1 MGIATVGAGYV
12 DLERLTMSMKQVGRY
27 FRDVGHRALAGVLP
41 DELVRSL
48 VGEIRIAA
56 WHGGATLRNRRRFR
70 KHRNLRI
77 NVGCGPHPLQG
88 WVNVDIIKASEIL
101 CWDCRRSLPF
111 EDESAAF
118 IFAEHF
124 FEHLERPRQTGIF
137 LRECLRCLQPGGIV
151 RLVVPD
157 AGMYLRLYCEPGWQ
171 ALVTT
176 RPLEKECDR
185 YRDTWIGERYAT
197 KMEMINA
204 VFRQN
209 GEHRYAYDSETLLL
223 TLREAGFADVVCR
236 QYGESG
242 NGTPPDRVERRS
254 ESLYVEGTKG

>member
-1 MGIATVGAGYV
+1 
-12 DLERLTMSMKQVGRY
+12 MSFGPKRVGRY
-27 FRDVGHRALAGVLP
+27 FRNAGRRALAAVLP

-48 VGEIRIAA
+48 AGEIRMAA
-56 WHGGATLRNRRRFR
+56 RHWGATLRHRRRCR
-70 KHRNLRI
+70 KHCNLRV
-77 NVGCGPHPLQG
+77 NVGSGSRPLRG
-88 WVNVDIIKASEIL
+88 WVNVDIIKAPEIV

-111 EDESAAF
+111 EDESVAF

-124 FEHLERPRQTGIF
+124 FEHLERPKQTAIF
-137 LRECLRCLQPGGIV
+137 LSECLRCLQPGGIV

-171 ALVTT
+171 ALVAA
-176 RPLEKECDR
+176 RPLEKECER

-209 GEHRYAYDSETLLL
+209 GEHRYAYDCETLLL
-223 TLREAGFADVVCR
+223 TLREAGFAEAVCC
-236 QYGESG
+236 QYGQSR
-242 NGTPPDRVERRS
+242 NGTPPDRIERQS
-254 ESLYVEGTKG
+254 ESLYVEGIKG

>member
-1 MGIATVGAGYV
+1 
-12 DLERLTMSMKQVGRY
+12 MSFGLKRVGRY
-27 FRDVGHRALAGVLP
+27 FRDAGRRGVAGVLP

-48 VGEIRIAA
+48 VGEIRMAA
-56 WHGGATLRNRRRFR
+56 LHGGAKLRNRRRFR
-70 KHRNLRI
+70 KHRNLHI
-77 NVGCGPHPLQG
+77 NVGCGPHPLHG
-88 WVNVDIIKASEIL
+88 WVNVDIIKAPGIV

-124 FEHLERPRQTGIF
+124 FEHLERPRQTAIF

-171 ALVTT
+171 ALAAA
-176 RPLEKECDR
+176 RPLENEGER

-209 GEHRYAYDSETLLL
+209 GQHRYAYDAETLLL
-223 TLREAGFADVVCR
+223 TLKEAGFAETVHCR
-236 QYGESG
+236 YRESR
-242 NGTPPDRVERRS
+242 NGIPPDRIERRS
-254 ESLYVEGTKG
+254 ESLYVEGIKG